1 MVAPGPR
8 LPDYPPRLQLAQRP
22 TPLQLLERLSQRLG
36 GPRIWVKRDDL
47 TGCAET
53 GNKVRKLEF
62 ILAAAMADGA
72 DTLITCGGVQSN
84 HCRATALLCAR
95 LGLRCHLLLRGAAED
110 DLDGNLLLDHLAG
123 ARIRYVEAPRYLRE
137 LPALLE
143 EEADRVR
150 ASGGRPFIVPTG
162 GSDAIG
168 LWGHVAVC
176 EELAADFAAQGIA
189 PGHLVCATGS
199 GGTQAGLVAGAL
211 FHGLNARVWGMA
223 VCNDAAWFRD
233 KIRQDLAAW
242 SERYGVGL
250 DPEGIPVEVIDDY
263 IGPGYARADE
273 AVFDTMVELARSE
286 GLLLDPVYTGKAFHG
301 LLCEYRQGRF
311 DDSDDLVFL
320 HTGGLFG
327 LFPQRDRLVFNA
339 EG

>member
-1 MVAPGPR
+1 MAPIPSSPAAGCSPITAGPRPCSVPGSDCAAIYCCAARPKTTSTATCCWIIWPGPESAMWR
-8 LPDYPPRLQLAQRP
+8 PRAICGSCPPCWRKRP
-22 TPLQLLERLSQRLG
+22 
-36 GPRIWVKRDDL
+36 
-47 TGCAET
+47 TGCA
-53 GNKVRKLEF
+53 
-62 ILAAAMADGA
+62 
-72 DTLITCGGVQSN
+72 
-84 HCRATALLCAR
+84 
-95 LGLRCHLLLRGAAED
+95 
-110 DLDGNLLLDHLAG
+110 
-123 ARIRYVEAPRYLRE
+123 PR
-137 LPALLE
+137 
-143 EEADRVR
+143 
-150 ASGGRPFIVPTG
+150 GGRPFIVPTG

-286 GLLLDPVYTGKAFHG
+286 GRRLDPASPGKAFHG

-311 DDSDDLVFL
+311 DDSDDLVFFP
-320 HTGGLFG
+320 TGGLFG